1 MPYLIHPTERL
12 YPSKKK
18 GGLGTRAIEIT
29 TENVEDIAKTF
40 DEQVIYKL
48 VRGGSRVR
56 DGFLCDLVVDE
67 KMKLRTRRKV
77 DIGDFVICMVRA
89 KTPVMSREHFLN
101 IFEAEPVD
109 WWKP

>member
-40 DEQVIYKL
+40 NEQVIYKI
-48 VRGGSRVR
+48 V
-56 DGFLCDLVVDE
+56 CDLVVDE

-77 DIGDFVICMVRA
+77 NIGDFVICMVRA